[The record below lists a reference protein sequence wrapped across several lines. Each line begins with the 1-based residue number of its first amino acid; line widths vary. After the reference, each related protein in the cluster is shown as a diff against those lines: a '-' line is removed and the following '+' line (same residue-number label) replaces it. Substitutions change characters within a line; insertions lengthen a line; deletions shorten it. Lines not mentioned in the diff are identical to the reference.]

1 VWRPEQEPR
10 SILELPSQGQVQ
22 PMLAA
27 WRRSLLVSIVLVD
40 LHRVGGV
47 HCRCGHSGTPPCG
60 GWRTSGSCDQY
71 LGTEGKRQLRRRRRK
86 GVDCEL
92 LAEAARAI
100 LHLRR
105 RAHEVVGEAVA
116 EMFERLVRELPRF
129 QRLLVRKL
137 AEKLPLSLDIKL
149 EAIVRGIQ
157 VVGIWICVVQ
167 ELPLEDCPCLQ
178 MMGVAELRE
187 RIEQEIQELLDAA
200 RQDIE
205 RAA

>member
-1 VWRPEQEPR
+1 
-10 SILELPSQGQVQ
+10 
-22 PMLAA
+22 M
-27 WRRSLLVSIVLVD
+27 
-40 LHRVGGV
+40 
-47 HCRCGHSGTPPCG
+47 
-60 GWRTSGSCDQY
+60 
-71 LGTEGKRQLRRRRRK
+71 
-86 GVDCEL
+86 
-92 LAEAARAI
+92 
-100 LHLRR
+100 
-105 RAHEVVGEAVA
+105 
-116 EMFERLVRELPRF
+116 PRF

-137 AEKLPLSLDIKL
+137 AERLPLSLDIKL

-167 ELPLEDCPCLQ
+167 ELPLEACPCLQ